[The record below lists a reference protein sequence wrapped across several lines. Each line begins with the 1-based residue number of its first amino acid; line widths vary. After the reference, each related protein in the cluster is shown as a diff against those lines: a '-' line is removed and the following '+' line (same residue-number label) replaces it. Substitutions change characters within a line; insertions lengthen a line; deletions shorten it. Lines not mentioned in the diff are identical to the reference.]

1 MSTISIEIG
10 NKIRQFRQ
18 SRKMTLDELAIIIHK
33 SRATLSKYERGE
45 ISIDIDT
52 LYELADA
59 LHVRTEQLLYTP
71 VSEKHPQQRE
81 IVPAFF
87 QDVDRFYCYYF
98 DGRIGKLVRSAF
110 DVFSR
115 IDVNQYKIAM
125 YMNFKD
131 LAHYQQAENT
141 YWGYMEHFDAL
152 TLIELTNQS
161 NPMEKAS
168 LQILASFLDADSKW
182 GLWNGVSSR
191 PLMPVATKML
201 LTKKLLTEDAALV
214 RELKISKDDIHR
226 MKYYNMFS
234 VV

>member
-168 LQILASFLDADSKW
+168 LQVLASFLDADSKW

-201 LTKKLLTEDAALV
+201 FTKKPLTEDAALV
-214 RELKISKDDIHR
+214 RELKISRDDIHR

>member
-18 SRKMTLDELAIIIHK
+18 SRKLTLEELANVIHK

-71 VSEKHPQQRE
+71 VSEKNSLQRE

-98 DGRIGKLVRSAF
+98 DGRNGKIVRSAF

-131 LAHYQQAENT
+131 LARYQQAENT

-152 TLIELTNQS
+152 TLIELTNQN

-201 LTKKLLTEDAALV
+201 FTKKLLTEDAALV

>member
-201 LTKKLLTEDAALV
+201 FTKKPLTEDAALV
-214 RELKISKDDIHR
+214 RELKISRDDIHR

>member
-182 GLWNGVSSR
+182 GLWNGISSR

-201 LTKKLLTEDAALV
+201 FTKKTLTEDAALV
-214 RELKISKDDIHR
+214 RELKISRDDIHR

>member
-71 VSEKHPQQRE
+71 ISEKHPQQRE

-201 LTKKLLTEDAALV
+201 FTKKPLTEDAALV
-214 RELKISKDDIHR
+214 RELKISRDDIHR

>member
-131 LAHYQQAENT
+131 LTHYQQADNT

-168 LQILASFLDADSKW
+168 LQVLASFLDADSKW

>member
-168 LQILASFLDADSKW
+168 LQVLASFLDADSKW

-201 LTKKLLTEDAALV
+201 LTKKLLTEDTALV
-214 RELKISKDDIHR
+214 RELKLSKDDIHR

>member
-71 VSEKHPQQRE
+71 VSENHPQQRE

-201 LTKKLLTEDAALV
+201 FTKKPLTEDAALV
-214 RELKISKDDIHR
+214 RELKISRDDIHR

>member
-98 DGRIGKLVRSAF
+98 DGRIGKLVRSEF

-201 LTKKLLTEDAALV
+201 FTKKPLTEDAALV

>member
-10 NKIRQFRQ
+10 HKIREFRQ
-18 SRKMTLDELAIIIHK
+18 SRKMTLDELANVIHK

-71 VSEKHPQQRE
+71 VSEKKPSQRE

-131 LAHYQQAENT
+131 LAH
-141 YWGYMEHFDAL
+141 
-152 TLIELTNQS
+152 
-161 NPMEKAS
+161 
-168 LQILASFLDADSKW
+168 
-182 GLWNGVSSR
+182 
-191 PLMPVATKML
+191 
-201 LTKKLLTEDAALV
+201 
-214 RELKISKDDIHR
+214 
-226 MKYYNMFS
+226 
-234 VV
+234 

>member
-168 LQILASFLDADSKW
+168 LQVLASFLDADSKW

-201 LTKKLLTEDAALV
+201 LTKKLLTEDTALV

>member
-10 NKIRQFRQ
+10 HKIREFRQ
-18 SRKMTLDELAIIIHK
+18 SRKMTLDELANMIHK

-59 LHVRTEQLLYTP
+59 LHVRTEQLLYAPIT
-71 VSEKHPQQRE
+71 EKNPSQRE

-87 QDVDRFYCYYF
+87 QDVNRFYCYYF

-168 LQILASFLDADSKW
+168 MQILASFLDADCKW
-182 GLWNGVSSR
+182 GLWNGISSR

-201 LTKKLLTEDAALV
+201 FTKKLIQEDAAFI
-214 RELKISKDDIHR
+214 RELKITKDDVHR

>member
-1 MSTISIEIG
+1 
-10 NKIRQFRQ
+10 
-18 SRKMTLDELAIIIHK
+18 MTLEELALAIHK

-45 ISIDIDT
+45 ISVDIET
-52 LYELADA
+52 LYELAAA
-59 LHVRTEQLLYTP
+59 LHIRTEQLLYTP
-71 VSEKHPQQRE
+71 ASEKAQSQRE
-81 IVPAFF
+81 ITPAFF
-87 QDVDRFYCYYF
+87 QGLDRFYCYYF
-98 DGRIGKLVRSAF
+98 DGRNGKLIRSVF

-115 IDVNQYKIAM
+115 IGVNQYKIAM

-152 TLIELTNQS
+152 TLIELTNQT

-168 LQILASFLDADSKW
+168 MQVLASFLDADTKW
-182 GLWNGVSSR
+182 TLWNGVSSR

-201 LTKKLLTEDAALV
+201 ISKKLLTEDAALI
-214 RELKISKDDIHR
+214 RELKVSKEDIQR

>member
-18 SRKMTLDELAIIIHK
+18 SRKMTLDELANVIHK

-182 GLWNGVSSR
+182 GLWNGISSR

-201 LTKKLLTEDAALV
+201 FTKRPLTEDAALV
-214 RELKISKDDIHR
+214 RELKISRDDIHR

>member
-201 LTKKLLTEDAALV
+201 FTKKLLTEDAALV

>member
-1 MSTISIEIG
+1 
-10 NKIRQFRQ
+10 
-18 SRKMTLDELAIIIHK
+18 MTLDELAIIIHK

-71 VSEKHPQQRE
+71 ISEKHPQQRE

-182 GLWNGVSSR
+182 GLWNGISSR

-201 LTKKLLTEDAALV
+201 FTKRPLTEDAALV
-214 RELKISKDDIHR
+214 RELKISRDDIHR

>member
-18 SRKMTLDELAIIIHK
+18 SRKMTLEELANVIHK

-71 VSEKHPQQRE
+71 VSEKNSLQRE

-98 DGRIGKLVRSAF
+98 DGRNGKIVRSAF

-131 LAHYQQAENT
+131 LARYQQAENT

-152 TLIELTNQS
+152 TLIELTNQN

-201 LTKKLLTEDAALV
+201 FTKKLLTEDAALV

>member
-18 SRKMTLDELAIIIHK
+18 SRKMTLDELASIIHK

-168 LQILASFLDADSKW
+168 LQVLASFLDADSKW

>member
-131 LAHYQQAENT
+131 LTHYQQAENT

-201 LTKKLLTEDAALV
+201 FTKRPLTEDAALV
-214 RELKISKDDIHR
+214 RELKISRDDIHR

>member
-71 VSEKHPQQRE
+71 ISEKHPQQRK

-201 LTKKLLTEDAALV
+201 FTKKPLTEDAALV
-214 RELKISKDDIHR
+214 RELKISRDDIHR

>member
-1 MSTISIEIG
+1 MSRIDVEVGS
-10 NKIRQFRQ
+10 KVRQLRQ
-18 SRKMTLDELAIIIHK
+18 SRRMTQDELATAIHK
-33 SRATLSKYERGE
+33 SRATLSKYESGD
-45 ISIDIDT
+45 ISIDLNT
-52 LYELADA
+52 LYDLSDA
-59 LHVRTEQLLYTP
+59 FGIHPEQLLYTP
-71 VSEKHPQQRE
+71 VSEKSQIQRE
-81 IVPAFF
+81 VTPAFF
-87 QDVDRFYCYYF
+87 QGLTRFYCYYF
-98 DGRIGKLVRSAF
+98 DGRNGKLIRSAF

-115 IDVNQYKIAM
+115 MDVNQYKIAM

-152 TLIELTNQS
+152 TLIELTNQN

-168 LQILASFLDADSKW
+168 MQILASFLDADTKW
-182 GLWNGVSSR
+182 ALWNGVSSR

-201 LTKKLLTEDAALV
+201 FSKKMLPEDAALI
-214 RELKISKDDIHR
+214 RELKVSKEDIHR

>member
-71 VSEKHPQQRE
+71 ISEKHPQQRE

-182 GLWNGVSSR
+182 GLWNGISSR

-201 LTKKLLTEDAALV
+201 FTKRPLTEDAALV
-214 RELKISKDDIHR
+214 RELKISRDDIHR

>member
-131 LAHYQQAENT
+131 LTHYQQAENT

-168 LQILASFLDADSKW
+168 LQVLASFLDADSKW

>member
-182 GLWNGVSSR
+182 GLWNGISSR

-201 LTKKLLTEDAALV
+201 FTKRPLTEDAALV
-214 RELKISKDDIHR
+214 RELKISRDDIHR

>member
-201 LTKKLLTEDAALV
+201 FTKRPLTEDAALV
-214 RELKISKDDIHR
+214 RELKISRDDIHR